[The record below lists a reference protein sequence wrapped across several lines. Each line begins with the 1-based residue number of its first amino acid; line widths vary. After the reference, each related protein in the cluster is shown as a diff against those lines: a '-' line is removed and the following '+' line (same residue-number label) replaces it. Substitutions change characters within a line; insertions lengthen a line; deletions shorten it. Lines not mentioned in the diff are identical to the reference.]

1 MARIISAGGKNASQF
16 PAGLAREMCSPPP
29 QPRSIKAPA
38 ARQLL
43 TCQANCHRMKLKS
56 LLAAGALLAASFTQL
71 LAAAVEL
78 KPGENVALIGSGL
91 ADRMQHHGWLETL
104 VHAKFPRHNL
114 VFRNLA
120 AAGDEVAGFTEKPNA
135 AFRMRSE
142 NFGTSD
148 DWLKRVQA
156 DVVWAFFGYNES
168 FAGDAGLENFK
179 TELTRVI
186 KHTTS
191 QNYSGKG
198 NARLVLFSP
207 IAAEPGSDPNRAPAA
222 PLNANLKKYAAAM
235 AEVAKANNVPFVDL
249 FAPSTELFARA
260 AKARQTLTFNTV
272 HLTEAG
278 DKALAPEAFRA
289 LFGETAPGGNLEKL
303 RAAVLDKNH
312 EWHRRYRTV
321 DGYNVYG
328 GRSGLAFEAGK
339 GGFKQNLKEPDA
351 PLLSNYQTMQD
362 EMKQRDVKTANRDQ
376 RIWAVAKG
384 GDAKVTD
391 DNLPPVRLLPSSNKP
406 DIKPFLSGEESIKH
420 ITAAKGTKLTLFADE
435 KQFPELASPV
445 QMAFDTKG
453 RLWVAAWPS
462 YPELRPT
469 DKVFDKLLVFE
480 DTNNDGRA
488 DKCTTFLDGLNCPTG
503 FQFYKDGVIV
513 VQAPDVWFVRDT
525 NGDGKADWKER
536 VVMGLDSAD
545 SHHTANAMSWSPGG
559 ENFLSDGVFHRT
571 QMETPYGPPV
581 RNSDGCIYRWEPLT
595 HKLERYI
602 PYGFANPHGKVFDRW
617 GNDIITDATGNANY
631 FAPAFSGMIDA
642 PAKHRR
648 MNEFWKR
655 PSRPCPGTSMISS
668 RHFPEDWQGNFLNA
682 NVIGFQGI
690 FRVKVSEDGAG
701 LKGETLEDLVK
712 GDNNQIPNFRPAAMD
727 IAPDGSL
734 YFVDWAKELIGH
746 MQHHIRD
753 PNRDKT
759 HGRIYR
765 MTYEGR
771 ALLKPVKIDGEPIEK
786 LLAALQTPE
795 DGVRT
800 RAKIE
805 LSKHDSAKVIAATKK
820 WIAGL
825 SKTDPEYEHHRL
837 EGLWVHQ
844 WHNVV
849 DESLLKD
856 VLKSPDHRA
865 RAAATRV
872 LCYWRDRVKAPL
884 DLLKVQATDAHPRVR
899 LEAIRACSFFTT
911 SAAAEVALGAL
922 EKEANPDKP
931 DYYIKYCLDET
942 LKQLGKFK

>member
-1 MARIISAGGKNASQF
+1 
-16 PAGLAREMCSPPP
+16 
-29 QPRSIKAPA
+29 
-38 ARQLL
+38 
-43 TCQANCHRMKLKS
+43 MKLKS
-56 LLAAGALLAASFTQL
+56 LLAAGALLAASLTQL
-71 LAAAVEL
+71 FAAAVEL
-78 KPGENVALIGSGL
+78 KPGENVALIGNGL

-104 VHAKFPRHNL
+104 VHAKFPKHNL

-120 AAGDEVAGFTEKPNA
+120 AAGDEVAGFTEKPDA
-135 AFRMRSE
+135 KFRMRSE
-142 NFGTSD
+142 NFGSSN

-168 FAGDAGLENFK
+168 FAGDAGLAQFK
-179 TELTRVI
+179 TDLERVI

-207 IAAEPGSDPNRAPAA
+207 IAAEPSNDPNRPVAA
-222 PLNANLKKYAAAM
+222 PLNANLKKYSAAM
-235 AEVAKANNVPFVDL
+235 AEVAKANNVPFIDLHTPSEQL
-249 FAPSTELFARA
+249 FAAA
-260 AKARQTLTFNTV
+260 AKARQTLTFNSV
-272 HLTEAG
+272 HLSEAG

-289 LFGETAPGGNLEKL
+289 LFGETAPDAAKLDKLRSAVLEKNY
-303 RAAVLDKNH
+303 D
-312 EWHRRYRTV
+312 WHQRYRTV

-328 GRSGLAFEAGK
+328 GRSKLSFPVEGAMAKGK
-339 GGFKQNLKEPDA
+339 DA
-351 PLLSNYQTMQD
+351 PKITNYDVMQD
-362 EMKQRDVKTANRDQ
+362 EMAQRDVKTANRDQ
-376 RIWAVAKG
+376 AVWAVAKG
-384 GDAKVTD
+384 GTAKVD
-391 DNLPPVRLLPSSNKP
+391 DKNLPPVRTLKSNRP
-406 DIKPFLSGEESIKH
+406 DEFYKPFPTGEEAIKH
-420 ITAAKGTKLTLFADE
+420 ITVAKGAKVTLVAEE

-445 QMAFDTKG
+445 QMGFDTKG

-469 DKVFDKLLVFE
+469 DKVFDKLLVF
-480 DTNNDGRA
+480 DLGADGKA
-488 DKCTTFLDGLNCPTG
+488 QKCTTFLDGLNCPTG
-503 FQFYKDGVIV
+503 FQFHKDGVLV
-513 VQAPDVWFVRDT
+513 VQSPDVWFARDT

-536 VVMGLDSAD
+536 VLMGLDSAD
-545 SHHTANAMSWSPGG
+545 SHHTANAMAYGPGG
-559 ENFLSDGVFHRT
+559 DTFLSDGVFHRT
-571 QMETPYGPPV
+571 QMETPFGPPV

-631 FAPAFSGMIDA
+631 FGPAFSGMLTGDA
-642 PAKHRR
+642 GSKHPG
-648 MNEFWKR
+648 MKQFWNR
-655 PSRPCPGTSMISS
+655 PSRPCPGTGMVSS

-701 LKGETLEDLVK
+701 LKGETLEDLIK
-712 GDNNQIPNFRPAAMD
+712 GDNNQIPNFRPSCMAV
-727 IAPDGSL
+727 APDGSI
-734 YFVDWAKELIGH
+734 YFCDWAKELIGH

-753 PNRDKT
+753 PGRDKT

-765 MTYEGR
+765 ITFEGR
-771 ALLKPVKIDGEPIEK
+771 QLLKPVKIDGEPIDK
-786 LLAALQTPE
+786 LLAALTTPE
-795 DGVRT
+795 DDVRT

-849 DESLLKD
+849 DEALLKD

-884 DLLKVQATDAHPRVR
+884 DLLKVQAADAHPRVR

-911 SAAAEVALGAL
+911 SAAAEVALSAL
-922 EKEANPDKP
+922 EKEADANKP

>member
-1 MARIISAGGKNASQF
+1 
-16 PAGLAREMCSPPP
+16 
-29 QPRSIKAPA
+29 
-38 ARQLL
+38 
-43 TCQANCHRMKLKS
+43 MKLKS
-56 LLAAGALLAASFTQL
+56 LLAAGALLAASLTQL
-71 LAAAVEL
+71 FAAAVEL
-78 KPGENVALIGSGL
+78 KPGENVALIGNGL

-104 VHAKFPRHNL
+104 VHAKFPKHNL

-120 AAGDEVAGFTEKPNA
+120 AAGDEVAGFTEKPDA
-135 AFRMRSE
+135 KFRMRSE
-142 NFGTSD
+142 NFGSSN

-168 FAGDAGLENFK
+168 FAGDAGLAQFK
-179 TELTRVI
+179 TDLERVI

-207 IAAEPGSDPNRAPAA
+207 IAAEPSNDPNRPVAA
-222 PLNANLKKYAAAM
+222 PLNANLKKYSAAM
-235 AEVAKANNVPFVDL
+235 AEVAKANNVPFIDLHTPSEQL
-249 FAPSTELFARA
+249 FAAA
-260 AKARQTLTFNTV
+260 AKARQTLTFNSV
-272 HLTEAG
+272 HLSEAG

-289 LFGETAPGGNLEKL
+289 LFGETAPDAAKLDKLRSAVLEKNY
-303 RAAVLDKNH
+303 D
-312 EWHRRYRTV
+312 WHQRYRTV

-328 GRSGLAFEAGK
+328 GRSKLSFPVEGAMAKGK
-339 GGFKQNLKEPDA
+339 DA
-351 PLLSNYQTMQD
+351 PKITNYDVMQD
-362 EMKQRDVKTANRDQ
+362 EMAQRDVKTANRDQ
-376 RIWAVAKG
+376 AVWAVAKG
-384 GDAKVTD
+384 GTAKVD
-391 DNLPPVRLLPSSNKP
+391 DKNLPPVRTLKSNRP
-406 DIKPFLSGEESIKH
+406 DEFYKPFPTGEEAIKH
-420 ITAAKGTKLTLFADE
+420 ITVAKGAKVTLVAEE

-445 QMAFDTKG
+445 QMGFDTKG

-469 DKVFDKLLVFE
+469 DKVFDKLLVF
-480 DTNNDGRA
+480 DLGADGKA
-488 DKCTTFLDGLNCPTG
+488 QKCTTFLDGLNCPTG
-503 FQFYKDGVIV
+503 FQFHKDGVLV
-513 VQAPDVWFVRDT
+513 VQSPDVWFARDT

-536 VVMGLDSAD
+536 VLMGLDSAD
-545 SHHTANAMSWSPGG
+545 SHHTANAMAYGPGG
-559 ENFLSDGVFHRT
+559 DTFLSDGVFHRT
-571 QMETPYGPPV
+571 QMETPFGPPV

-631 FAPAFSGMIDA
+631 FGPAFSGMLTGDA
-642 PAKHRR
+642 GSKHPG
-648 MNEFWKR
+648 MKQFWNR
-655 PSRPCPGTSMISS
+655 PSRPCPGTGMVSS

-701 LKGETLEDLVK
+701 LKGETLEDLIK
-712 GDNNQIPNFRPAAMD
+712 GDNNQIPNFRPSCMAV
-727 IAPDGSL
+727 APDGSI
-734 YFVDWAKELIGH
+734 YFCDWAKELIGH

-753 PNRDKT
+753 PGRDKT

-765 MTYEGR
+765 ITFEGR
-771 ALLKPVKIDGEPIEK
+771 QLLKPVKIDGEPIDK
-786 LLAALQTPE
+786 LLAALTTPE
-795 DGVRT
+795 DDVRT

-849 DESLLKD
+849 DEALLKD

-884 DLLKVQATDAHPRVR
+884 DLLKVQAADAHPRVR

-911 SAAAEVALGAL
+911 SAAAEVALSAL
-922 EKEANPDKP
+922 EKEADVNKP

>member
-1 MARIISAGGKNASQF
+1 
-16 PAGLAREMCSPPP
+16 
-29 QPRSIKAPA
+29 
-38 ARQLL
+38 
-43 TCQANCHRMKLKS
+43 MKLKS
-56 LLAAGALLAASFTQL
+56 LLAAGALLAASLTQL
-71 LAAAVEL
+71 FAAAVEL
-78 KPGENVALIGSGL
+78 KPGENVALIGNGL

-104 VHAKFPRHNL
+104 VHAKFPKHNL

-120 AAGDEVAGFTEKPNA
+120 AAGDEVAGFTEKPDTK
-135 AFRMRSE
+135 FRMRSE
-142 NFGTSD
+142 NFGSSN

-168 FAGDAGLENFK
+168 FAGDAGLAQFK
-179 TELTRVI
+179 TDLERVI

-207 IAAEPGSDPNRAPAA
+207 IAAEPSNDPNRPVAA
-222 PLNANLKKYAAAM
+222 PLNANLKKYSAAM
-235 AEVAKANNVPFVDL
+235 AEVAKANNVPFIDLHTPSEQL
-249 FAPSTELFARA
+249 FAAA
-260 AKARQTLTFNTV
+260 AKARQTLTFNSV
-272 HLTEAG
+272 HLSEAG

-289 LFGETAPGGNLEKL
+289 LFGETAPGGNLDKL
-303 RAAVLDKNH
+303 RAAVLEKNYD
-312 EWHRRYRTV
+312 WHQRYRTV

-328 GRSGLAFEAGK
+328 GRSKLSFPVEGAAAKGK
-339 GGFKQNLKEPDA
+339 DA
-351 PLLSNYQTMQD
+351 PKITNYDVMQD
-362 EMKQRDVKTANRDQ
+362 EMAQRDVKTANRDKAV
-376 RIWAVAKG
+376 WAVAKG
-384 GDAKVTD
+384 GTAGVD
-391 DNLPPVRLLPSSNKP
+391 DSNLPPVRTLKSNRP
-406 DIKPFLSGEESIKH
+406 DEFYKPFPTGEEAIKH
-420 ITAAKGTKLTLFADE
+420 ITVAKGAKVTLVAEE

-445 QMAFDTKG
+445 QMGFDTKG

-469 DKVFDKLLVFE
+469 DKVFDKLLVF
-480 DTNNDGRA
+480 DLGADGKA
-488 DKCTTFLDGLNCPTG
+488 QKCTTFLDGLNCPTG
-503 FQFYKDGVIV
+503 FQFHKDGVLV
-513 VQAPDVWFVRDT
+513 VQSPDVWFARDT

-536 VVMGLDSAD
+536 VLMGLDSAD
-545 SHHTANAMSWSPGG
+545 SHHTANAMAYGPGG
-559 ENFLSDGVFHRT
+559 DTFLSDGVFHRT
-571 QMETPYGPPV
+571 QMETPFGPPV

-631 FAPAFSGMIDA
+631 FGPAFSGMLTGDA
-642 PAKHRR
+642 GSKHPG
-648 MNEFWKR
+648 MKQFWNR
-655 PSRPCPGTSMISS
+655 PSRPCPGTGMVSS

-701 LKGETLEDLVK
+701 LKGETLEDLIK
-712 GDNNQIPNFRPAAMD
+712 GDNNQIPNFRPSCMAV
-727 IAPDGSL
+727 APDGSI
-734 YFVDWAKELIGH
+734 YFCDWAKELIGH

-753 PNRDKT
+753 PGRDKT

-765 MTYEGR
+765 ITFEGR
-771 ALLKPVKIDGEPIEK
+771 QLLKPVKIDGEPIEK
-786 LLAALQTPE
+786 LLAALTTPE
-795 DGVRT
+795 DDVRT

-805 LSKHDSAKVIAATKK
+805 LSKHDSAKVTAATKK

-849 DESLLKD
+849 DEALLKD

-884 DLLKVQATDAHPRVR
+884 DLLKVQAADAHPRVR

-911 SAAAEVALGAL
+911 SAAAEVALSAL
-922 EKEANPDKP
+922 EKEADANKP

>member
-1 MARIISAGGKNASQF
+1 
-16 PAGLAREMCSPPP
+16 
-29 QPRSIKAPA
+29 
-38 ARQLL
+38 
-43 TCQANCHRMKLKS
+43 MKLKS
-56 LLAAGALLAASFTQL
+56 LLAAGALLAASLTQL
-71 LAAAVEL
+71 FAAAVEL
-78 KPGENVALIGSGL
+78 KPGENVALIGNGL

-104 VHAKFPRHNL
+104 VHAKFPKHNL

-120 AAGDEVAGFTEKPNA
+120 AAGDEVAGFTEKPDA
-135 AFRMRSE
+135 KFRMRSE
-142 NFGTSD
+142 NFGSSN

-168 FAGDAGLENFK
+168 FAGDAGLAQFK
-179 TELTRVI
+179 TDLERVI

-207 IAAEPGSDPNRAPAA
+207 IAAEPSNDPNRPVAA
-222 PLNANLKKYAAAM
+222 PLNANLKKYSAAM
-235 AEVAKANNVPFVDL
+235 AEVAKANNVPFIDLHTPSEQL
-249 FAPSTELFARA
+249 FAAA
-260 AKARQTLTFNTV
+260 AKARQTLTFNSV
-272 HLTEAG
+272 HLSEAG

-289 LFGETAPGGNLEKL
+289 LFGETAPDAAKLDKLRSAVLEKNY
-303 RAAVLDKNH
+303 D
-312 EWHRRYRTV
+312 WHQRYRTV

-328 GRSGLAFEAGK
+328 GRSKLSFPVEGAMAKGK
-339 GGFKQNLKEPDA
+339 DA
-351 PLLSNYQTMQD
+351 PKITNYDVMQD
-362 EMKQRDVKTANRDQ
+362 EMAQRDVKTANRDQ
-376 RIWAVAKG
+376 AVWAVAKG
-384 GDAKVTD
+384 GTAKVD
-391 DNLPPVRLLPSSNKP
+391 DKNLPPVRTLKSNRP
-406 DIKPFLSGEESIKH
+406 DEFYKPFPTGEEAIKH
-420 ITAAKGTKLTLFADE
+420 ITVAKGAKVTLVAEE

-445 QMAFDTKG
+445 QMGFDTKG

-469 DKVFDKLLVFE
+469 DKVFDKLLVF
-480 DTNNDGRA
+480 DLGADGKA
-488 DKCTTFLDGLNCPTG
+488 QKCTTFLDGLNCPTG
-503 FQFYKDGVIV
+503 FQFHKDGVLV
-513 VQAPDVWFVRDT
+513 VQSPDVWFARDT

-536 VVMGLDSAD
+536 VLMGLDSAD
-545 SHHTANAMSWSPGG
+545 SHHTANAMAYGPGG
-559 ENFLSDGVFHRT
+559 DTFLSDGVFHRT
-571 QMETPYGPPV
+571 QMETPFGPPV

-631 FAPAFSGMIDA
+631 FGPAFSGMLTGDA
-642 PAKHRR
+642 GSKHPG
-648 MNEFWKR
+648 MKQFWNR
-655 PSRPCPGTSMISS
+655 PSRPCPGTGMVSS

-701 LKGETLEDLVK
+701 LKGETLEDLIK
-712 GDNNQIPNFRPAAMD
+712 GDNNQIPNFRPSCMAV
-727 IAPDGSL
+727 APDGSI
-734 YFVDWAKELIGH
+734 YFCDWAKELIGH

-753 PNRDKT
+753 PGRDKT

-765 MTYEGR
+765 ITFEGR
-771 ALLKPVKIDGEPIEK
+771 QLLKPVKIDGEPIEK
-786 LLAALQTPE
+786 LLAALTTPE
-795 DGVRT
+795 DDVRT

-849 DESLLKD
+849 DEALLKD

-884 DLLKVQATDAHPRVR
+884 DLLKVQAADAHPRVR

-911 SAAAEVALGAL
+911 SAAAEVALSAL
-922 EKEANPDKP
+922 EKEADVNKP

>member
-1 MARIISAGGKNASQF
+1 
-16 PAGLAREMCSPPP
+16 
-29 QPRSIKAPA
+29 
-38 ARQLL
+38 
-43 TCQANCHRMKLKS
+43 MKLKS
-56 LLAAGALLAASFTQL
+56 LLAAGALLAASLTQL
-71 LAAAVEL
+71 FAAAVEL
-78 KPGENVALIGSGL
+78 KPGENVALIGNGL

-104 VHAKFPRHNL
+104 VHAKFPKHNL

-120 AAGDEVAGFTEKPNA
+120 AAGDEVAGFTEKPDA
-135 AFRMRSE
+135 KFRMRSE
-142 NFGTSD
+142 NFGSSN

-168 FAGDAGLENFK
+168 FAGDAGLAQFK
-179 TELTRVI
+179 TDLERVI

-207 IAAEPGSDPNRAPAA
+207 IAAEPSNDPNRPVAA
-222 PLNANLKKYAAAM
+222 PLNANLKKYSAAM
-235 AEVAKANNVPFVDL
+235 AEVAKANNVPFIDLHTPSEQL
-249 FAPSTELFARA
+249 FAAA
-260 AKARQTLTFNTV
+260 AKARQTLTFNSV
-272 HLTEAG
+272 HLSEAG

-289 LFGETAPGGNLEKL
+289 LFGETAPDAAKLDKLRSAVLEKNY
-303 RAAVLDKNH
+303 D
-312 EWHRRYRTV
+312 WHQRYRTV

-328 GRSGLAFEAGK
+328 GRSKLSFPVEGAAAKGK
-339 GGFKQNLKEPDA
+339 DA
-351 PLLSNYQTMQD
+351 PKITNYDVMQD
-362 EMKQRDVKTANRDQ
+362 EMAQRDVKTANRDKAV
-376 RIWAVAKG
+376 WAVAKG
-384 GDAKVTD
+384 GTAGVD
-391 DNLPPVRLLPSSNKP
+391 DSNLPPVRTLKSNRP
-406 DIKPFLSGEESIKH
+406 DEFYKPFPTGEEAIKH
-420 ITAAKGTKLTLFADE
+420 ITVAKGAKVTLVAEE

-445 QMAFDTKG
+445 QMGFDTKG

-469 DKVFDKLLVFE
+469 DKVFDKLLVF
-480 DTNNDGRA
+480 DLGADGKA
-488 DKCTTFLDGLNCPTG
+488 QKCTTFLDGLNCPTG
-503 FQFYKDGVIV
+503 FQFHKDGVLV
-513 VQAPDVWFVRDT
+513 VQSPDVWFARDT

-536 VVMGLDSAD
+536 VLMGLDSAD
-545 SHHTANAMSWSPGG
+545 SHHTANAMAYGPGG
-559 ENFLSDGVFHRT
+559 DTFLSDGVFHRT
-571 QMETPYGPPV
+571 QMETPFGPPV

-631 FAPAFSGMIDA
+631 FGPAFSGMLTGDA
-642 PAKHRR
+642 GSKHPG
-648 MNEFWKR
+648 MKQFWNR
-655 PSRPCPGTSMISS
+655 PSRPCPGTGMVSS

-701 LKGETLEDLVK
+701 LKGETLEDLIK
-712 GDNNQIPNFRPAAMD
+712 GDNNQIPNFRPSCMAV
-727 IAPDGSL
+727 APDGSI
-734 YFVDWAKELIGH
+734 YFCDWAKELIGH

-753 PNRDKT
+753 PGRDKT

-765 MTYEGR
+765 ITFEGR
-771 ALLKPVKIDGEPIEK
+771 QLLKPVKIDGEPIEK
-786 LLAALQTPE
+786 LLAALTTPE
-795 DGVRT
+795 DDVRT

-849 DESLLKD
+849 DEALLKD

-884 DLLKVQATDAHPRVR
+884 DLLKVQAADTHPRVR
-899 LEAIRACSFFTT
+899 LEVVRACSFFTT
-911 SAAAEVALGAL
+911 SAAAEVALSAL
-922 EKEANPDKP
+922 EKEADANKP

>member
-1 MARIISAGGKNASQF
+1 
-16 PAGLAREMCSPPP
+16 
-29 QPRSIKAPA
+29 
-38 ARQLL
+38 
-43 TCQANCHRMKLKS
+43 MKLKS
-56 LLAAGALLAASFTQL
+56 LLAAGALLAASLTQL
-71 LAAAVEL
+71 FAAAVEL
-78 KPGENVALIGSGL
+78 KPGENVALIGNGL

-104 VHAKFPRHNL
+104 VHAKFPKHNL

-120 AAGDEVAGFTEKPNA
+120 AAGDEVAGFTEKPDA
-135 AFRMRSE
+135 KFRMRSE
-142 NFGTSD
+142 NFGSSN

-168 FAGDAGLENFK
+168 FAGDAGLAQFK
-179 TELTRVI
+179 TDLERFI

-191 QNYSGKG
+191 QNYSDKG

-207 IAAEPGSDPNRAPAA
+207 IAAEPSNDPNRPVAA
-222 PLNANLKKYAAAM
+222 PLNANLKKYSAAM
-235 AEVAKANNVPFVDL
+235 AEVAKANNVPFIDLHTPSEQL
-249 FAPSTELFARA
+249 FAAA
-260 AKARQTLTFNTV
+260 AKARQTLTFNSV
-272 HLTEAG
+272 HLSEAG

-289 LFGETAPGGNLEKL
+289 LFGETAPDAAKLDKLRSAVLEKNY
-303 RAAVLDKNH
+303 D
-312 EWHRRYRTV
+312 WHQRYRTV

-328 GRSGLAFEAGK
+328 GRSKLSFPVEGAMAKGK
-339 GGFKQNLKEPDA
+339 DA
-351 PLLSNYQTMQD
+351 PKITNYDVMQD
-362 EMKQRDVKTANRDQ
+362 EMAQRDVKTANRDQ
-376 RIWAVAKG
+376 AVWAVAKG
-384 GDAKVTD
+384 GTAKVD
-391 DNLPPVRLLPSSNKP
+391 DKNLPPVRTLKSNRP
-406 DIKPFLSGEESIKH
+406 DEFYKPFPTGEEAIKH
-420 ITAAKGTKLTLFADE
+420 ITVAKGAKVTLVAEE

-445 QMAFDTKG
+445 QMGFDTKG

-469 DKVFDKLLVFE
+469 DKVFDKLLVF
-480 DTNNDGRA
+480 DLGADGKA
-488 DKCTTFLDGLNCPTG
+488 QKCTTFLDGLNCPTG
-503 FQFYKDGVIV
+503 FQFHKDGVLV
-513 VQAPDVWFVRDT
+513 VQSPDVWFARDT

-536 VVMGLDSAD
+536 VLMGLDSAD
-545 SHHTANAMSWSPGG
+545 SHHTANAMAYGPGG
-559 ENFLSDGVFHRT
+559 DTFLSDGVFHRT
-571 QMETPYGPPV
+571 QMETPFGPPV

-631 FAPAFSGMIDA
+631 FGPAFSGMLTGDA
-642 PAKHRR
+642 GSKHPG
-648 MNEFWKR
+648 MKQFWNR
-655 PSRPCPGTSMISS
+655 PSRPCPGTGMVSS

-701 LKGETLEDLVK
+701 LKGETLEDLIK
-712 GDNNQIPNFRPAAMD
+712 GDNNQIPNFRPSCMAV
-727 IAPDGSL
+727 APDGSI
-734 YFVDWAKELIGH
+734 YFCDWAKELIGH

-753 PNRDKT
+753 PGRDKT

-765 MTYEGR
+765 ITFEGR
-771 ALLKPVKIDGEPIEK
+771 QLLKPVKIDGEPIDK
-786 LLAALQTPE
+786 LLAALTTPE
-795 DGVRT
+795 DDVRT

-849 DESLLKD
+849 DEALLKD

-884 DLLKVQATDAHPRVR
+884 DLLKVQAADAHPRVR

-911 SAAAEVALGAL
+911 SAAAEVALSAL
-922 EKEANPDKP
+922 EKEADANKP

>member
-1 MARIISAGGKNASQF
+1 
-16 PAGLAREMCSPPP
+16 
-29 QPRSIKAPA
+29 
-38 ARQLL
+38 
-43 TCQANCHRMKLKS
+43 MKLKS
-56 LLAAGALLAASFTQL
+56 LLVAGALLAASLTHL

-78 KPGENVALIGSGL
+78 KPGENVALIGNAL

-104 VHAKFPRHNL
+104 VHTKFPKHNL

-120 AAGDEVAGFTEKPNA
+120 AAGDEVAGFTEKPDA
-135 AFRMRSE
+135 KFRMRSE

-168 FAGDAGLENFK
+168 FAGDAGLAQFK
-179 TELTRVI
+179 TDLARVI

-207 IAAEPGSDPNRAPAA
+207 IAAEPSSDPNRPPAA
-222 PLNANLKKYAAAM
+222 PLNANLKKYTAAM
-235 AEVAKANNVPFVDL
+235 AEVAQEHKVPFIDL
-249 FAPSTELFARA
+249 FAPSEQLFTAA
-260 AKARQTLTFNTV
+260 AKAKQTLTFNTV
-272 HLTEAG
+272 HLTDAG

-289 LFGETAPGGNLEKL
+289 LFGETAPDAAKLGKL
-303 RAAVLDKNH
+303 RDAVLDKNL
-312 EWHRRYRTV
+312 EYHRRYRTV

-339 GGFKQNLKEPDA
+339 GGFKQGVKEPEA

-362 EMKQRDVKTANRDQ
+362 EMKQRDTKTANRDK

-384 GDAKVTD
+384 GDEKVTD

-420 ITAAKGTKLTLFADE
+420 ITAAKGTKITLFADE

-480 DTNNDGRA
+480 DTNNDGKA

-513 VQAPDVWFVRDT
+513 VQAPEVWFVRDT

-536 VVMGLDSAD
+536 VLMGLDSAD
-545 SHHTANAMSWSPGG
+545 SHHTANAMNWSPGG

-595 HKLERYI
+595 HKLERYV

-631 FAPAFSGMIDA
+631 FGPAFSGMLTGDIGS
-642 PAKHRR
+642 KHGR

-655 PSRPCPGTSMISS
+655 PSRPCPGTGMVSS

-690 FRVKVSEDGAG
+690 FRVKVIEDGAG

-712 GDNNQIPNFRPAAMD
+712 GDNGPIPNFRPAAMD

-753 PNRDKT
+753 PHRDKT

-771 ALLKPVKIDGEPIEK
+771 ELLKPVKIDGEPIEK

-820 WIAGL
+820 WLAGL
-825 SKTDPEYEHHRL
+825 SKTDKEYEHHRL

-849 DESLLKD
+849 DEALLKD

-884 DLLKVQATDAHPRVR
+884 DLLKVQAADAHPRVR

-911 SAAAEVALGAL
+911 SAAAEVALSAL
-922 EKEANPDKP
+922 EKEADPNKP

>member
-1 MARIISAGGKNASQF
+1 
-16 PAGLAREMCSPPP
+16 
-29 QPRSIKAPA
+29 
-38 ARQLL
+38 
-43 TCQANCHRMKLKS
+43 MKLKS
-56 LLAAGALLAASFTQL
+56 LLAAGALLAASLTQL
-71 LAAAVEL
+71 FAAAVEL
-78 KPGENVALIGSGL
+78 KPGENVALIGNGL

-104 VHAKFPRHNL
+104 VHAKFPKHNL

-120 AAGDEVAGFTEKPNA
+120 AAGDEVAGFTEKPDA
-135 AFRMRSE
+135 KFRMRSE
-142 NFGTSD
+142 NFGSSN

-168 FAGDAGLENFK
+168 FAGDAGLAQFK
-179 TELTRVI
+179 TDLERVI

-207 IAAEPGSDPNRAPAA
+207 IAAEPSNDPNRPVAA
-222 PLNANLKKYAAAM
+222 PLNANLKKYSAAM
-235 AEVAKANNVPFVDL
+235 AEVAKANNVPFIDLHTPSEQL
-249 FAPSTELFARA
+249 FAAA
-260 AKARQTLTFNTV
+260 AKARQTLTFNSV
-272 HLTEAG
+272 HLSEAG

-289 LFGETAPGGNLEKL
+289 LFGETAPGGNLDKL
-303 RAAVLDKNH
+303 RAAVLEKNYD
-312 EWHRRYRTV
+312 WHQRYRTV

-328 GRSGLAFEAGK
+328 GRSKLSFPVEGAAAKGK
-339 GGFKQNLKEPDA
+339 DA
-351 PLLSNYQTMQD
+351 PKITNYDVMQD
-362 EMKQRDVKTANRDQ
+362 EMAQRDVKTANRDKAV
-376 RIWAVAKG
+376 WAVAKG
-384 GDAKVTD
+384 GTAKVD
-391 DNLPPVRLLPSSNKP
+391 DKNLPPVRTLKSNRP
-406 DIKPFLSGEESIKH
+406 DEFYKPFPTGEEAIKH
-420 ITAAKGTKLTLFADE
+420 ITVAKGAKVTLVAEE

-445 QMAFDTKG
+445 QMGFDTKG

-469 DKVFDKLLVFE
+469 DKVFDKLLVF
-480 DTNNDGRA
+480 DLGADGKA
-488 DKCTTFLDGLNCPTG
+488 QKCTTFLDGLNCPTG
-503 FQFYKDGVIV
+503 FQFHKDGVLV
-513 VQAPDVWFVRDT
+513 VQSPDVWFARDT

-536 VVMGLDSAD
+536 VLMGLDSAD
-545 SHHTANAMSWSPGG
+545 SHHTANAMAYGPGG
-559 ENFLSDGVFHRT
+559 DTFLSDGVFHRT
-571 QMETPYGPPV
+571 QMETPFGPPV

-631 FAPAFSGMIDA
+631 FGPAFSGMLTGDA
-642 PAKHRR
+642 GSKHPG
-648 MNEFWKR
+648 MKQFWNR
-655 PSRPCPGTSMISS
+655 PSRPCPGTGMVSS

-701 LKGETLEDLVK
+701 LKGETLEDLIK
-712 GDNNQIPNFRPAAMD
+712 GDNNQIPNFRPSCMAV
-727 IAPDGSL
+727 APDGSI
-734 YFVDWAKELIGH
+734 YFCDWAKELIGH

-753 PNRDKT
+753 PGRDKT

-765 MTYEGR
+765 ITFEGR
-771 ALLKPVKIDGEPIEK
+771 QLLKPVKIDGEPIEK
-786 LLAALQTPE
+786 LLAALTTPE
-795 DGVRT
+795 DDVRT

-849 DESLLKD
+849 DEALLKD

-884 DLLKVQATDAHPRVR
+884 DLLKVQAADAHPRVR

-911 SAAAEVALGAL
+911 SAAAEVALSAL
-922 EKEANPDKP
+922 EKEADANKP